1 MIACSAASSHGAQL
15 LPAAAGLALL
25 VEQVKSAWCGGEPG
39 TVVCNKT
46 PPVKTLIDA
55 ASKLKGILC
64 VKRARPRFLWIT
76 LYASFELARR
86 N

>member
-1 MIACSAASSHGAQL
+1 
-15 LPAAAGLALL
+15 
-25 VEQVKSAWCGGEPG
+25 
-39 TVVCNKT
+39 VCNKT

-76 LYASFELARR
+76 LYAFELARR